1 MEAVSRT
8 EKVIITAQ
16 GIVLK
21 KLREECG
28 LSMVEAG
35 KQIGAIAERGKKFSA
50 TYISQV
56 ENHRT
61 APPSGDTLRAFL
73 EIYKISRKHYEKLC
87 RQWKNKLTDDEF
99 IKNTIHL
106 LSDSDKKYI
115 RTWIEDKLRKR
126 F

>member
-1 MEAVSRT
+1 METFSRT

-21 KLREECG
+21 KLREENG

-61 APPSGDTLRAFL
+61 APPSGDTLQAFL
-73 EIYKISRKHYEKLC
+73 EIYKISRKHFEKRC
-87 RQWKNKLTDDEF
+87 RQWKNKLTDEEF
-99 IKNTIHL
+99 IKNTFHL